1 MRRVVQMKY
10 KMLGDGDPVRL
21 FVGGLHGNE
30 WIDTSGILEK
40 LDPPAAGSLA
50 IMPVI
55 CTQKY
60 VSTLEEHYYR
70 TLGKPIIQAVEELRP
85 SIYIE
90 FHSYSRQNQKLL
102 TGADRIQ
109 KTGVP
114 AYSQLDNDVLLGS
127 VSPVIRRKYF
137 PAEALCLSFEI
148 QKENSISKEYGS
160 RIAEKMKE
168 CLSRDHFIE
177 QLKKRYPL
185 QTKKVIED
193 YKNFYGL

>member
-1 MRRVVQMKY
+1 MKY

-30 WIDTSGILEK
+30 WRDTADILEG
-40 LDPPAAGSLA
+40 LEPPAVGSLA
-50 IMPVI
+50 TIPVV
-55 CTQKY
+55 CKEKY

-90 FHSYSRQNQKLL
+90 FHSYSKQNQKLL
-102 TGADRIQ
+102 TGADRIH

-127 VSPVIRRKYF
+127 VSPVIRRDYF

-148 QKENSISKEYGS
+148 QKENPISKKYGS
-160 RIAEKMKE
+160 KIAGKMKE

-177 QLKKRYPL
+177 QLKKRYPA

-193 YKNFYGL
+193 YRNFYGL

>member
-1 MRRVVQMKY
+1 MKY
-10 KMLGDGDPVRL
+10 KMMGDGDPVRL

-30 WIDTSGILEK
+30 WRDTSDIVEK
-40 LDPPAAGSLA
+40 LEPPAVGSLA

-55 CTQKY
+55 CKEKY
-60 VSTLEEHYYR
+60 ISTLDERYYR
-70 TLGKPIIQAVEELRP
+70 TLGKPIIQAVDELRP

-90 FHSYSRQNQKLL
+90 FHSYSKQNQKQL

-114 AYSQLDNDVLLGS
+114 AYSLLDNDVLLGS
-127 VSPVIRRKYF
+127 VSPVIRKDCF

-148 QKENSISKEYGS
+148 QKENPLSKEYGS

-168 CLSRDHFIE
+168 CISRDHFIE
-177 QLKKRYPL
+177 QLKKRYPA
-185 QTKKVIED
+185 QANKVIED
-193 YKNFYGL
+193 YRNFYGL

>member
-1 MRRVVQMKY
+1 MKY
-10 KMLGDGDPVRL
+10 KMMGDGDPVRL

-30 WIDTSGILEK
+30 WMDTSGILEE
-40 LDPPAAGSLA
+40 LEPPAVGSLA
-50 IMPVI
+50 IIPVV
-55 CTQKY
+55 CKEKY
-60 VSTLEEHYYR
+60 VSTLEERYYR
-70 TLGKPIIQAVEELRP
+70 TLGKQIIQAVEELRP

-90 FHSYSRQNQKLL
+90 FHSYSKQNQKLL
-102 TGADRIQ
+102 TGADRIH

-127 VSPVIRRKYF
+127 VSPVIRRDYF

-148 QKENSISKEYGS
+148 QKENPTSREYGS
-160 RIAEKMKE
+160 RIAGKMKE

-177 QLKKRYPL
+177 QLKKRYPA

-193 YKNFYGL
+193 YRNFYGL